1 MQINHAG
8 DGGLYPEMV
17 RDRSFEAMAAY
28 PAAKAYA
35 NDSFTYPAHNASV
48 TNNATAAQAKS
59 LQGWVAA
66 GDSWLM
72 QATSRSLRMDPSTA
86 KP

>member
-28 PAAKAYA
+28 PLAKAYA
-35 NDSFTYPAHNASV
+35 NNSFSYSAYDTSV
-48 TNNATAAQAKS
+48 ISNITAAQAKS

-66 GDSWLM
+66 GDHD
-72 QATSRSLRMDPSTA
+72 TSDACSLRIETSAA